1 MDGGGGYTS
10 RGGLTARP
18 RQDHVQISID
28 KFDSEAQISGLRGDV
43 AKLKQMAL
51 AIEDETKQTGTAM
64 EGLEEAMERAKL
76 KLGQAMRRLSIA
88 YKQSRSNLMLYVVLF
103 MVCICLLVFVLNKL
117 RRLGKLVFWR

>member
-1 MDGGGGYTS
+1 
-10 RGGLTARP
+10 
-18 RQDHVQISID
+18 
-28 KFDSEAQISGLRGDV
+28 
-43 AKLKQMAL
+43 
-51 AIEDETKQTGTAM
+51 
-64 EGLEEAMERAKL
+64 MERAKL